1 MKVVYR
7 GDGVG
12 ECVLM
17 GDERGMW
24 LGVWGN
30 FIGLGFWVI
39 IVFFCWGLMFGKWY
53 FREKGVL
60 GKVIIFYIIL

>member
-1 MKVVYR
+1 MTIGLAQSKYLTFLKVVHR
-7 GDGVG
+7 GDGAG

-30 FIGLGFWVI
+30 PTGLGS
-39 IVFFCWGLMFGKWY
+39 
-53 FREKGVL
+53 
-60 GKVIIFYIIL
+60 